1 MIHYSL
7 NTDIRKKTYGILGV
21 ASAAIAGGATL
32 FLQSVPLP
40 FAAPSGLVVFGAL
53 AALFD
58 RYAWRWPF
66 VNDLLEIPIL
76 DGYWEG
82 NVVRNGLDG
91 KPPET
96 RKVKMTVTQRWST
109 ISIVFTG
116 QSSTS
121 HASVIAMNI
130 ADPKQIS
137 LRWVY
142 DARDISGHPA
152 KNRYGEGTTMLT
164 LANSIGKRQLQG
176 MYYSTKLSKGTI
188 SLTEIRN
195 G

>member
-1 MIHYSL
+1 MINYSL
-7 NTDIRKKTYGILGV
+7 NTDIRKKTYGVLGV

-32 FLQSVPLP
+32 VLQTVPLP
-40 FAAPSGLVVFGAL
+40 VAAPSGLVVFGL
-53 AALFD
+53 LTALFD

-66 VNDLLEIPIL
+66 INKLIEIPII

-82 NVVRNGLDG
+82 TVVRSGLDG
-91 KPPET
+91 QPDET

-116 QSSTS
+116 QSSSS
-121 HASVIAMNI
+121 HASVVAMNI

-164 LANSIGKRQLQG
+164 LASTNGRRLLNGI
-176 MYYSTKLSKGTI
+176 YYSTKLSKGTL
-188 SLTEIRN
+188 SLTEVRN